1 MVARRAHNPKVT
13 GSNPVPATNKNKGLA
28 NLVNPIF
35 VALYPFSN
43 LFNYCLVRIMV
54 YLQKQLNY
62 FDYLNGL
69 TLNGKSL

>member
-1 MVARRAHNPKVT
+1 
-13 GSNPVPATNKNKGLA
+13 
-28 NLVNPIF
+28 LVNPIF